1 MFGELLQ
8 ELRKDRGLTQ
18 VQLAEVLH
26 LSPLTISSYECG
38 RTTPDDATKIEIAQ
52 YFGVSLDYLMGLVR
66 EPTLCRM
73 PPFSLKLPAD
83 FTPEDLAQVQEYI
96 DFLSYRKKQKK

>member
-18 VQLAEVLH
+18 AQLAEVLH

-38 RTTPDDATKIEIAQ
+38 RTTPDDDTKIEIAQ
-52 YFGVSLDYLMGLVR
+52 FFGVSLDYLMGLVR
-66 EPTLCRM
+66 EPTSYHISPL
-73 PPFSLKLPAD
+73 PLKLPPD
-83 FTPEDLAQVQEYI
+83 FTPEDLARVQEYI
-96 DFLSYRKKQKK
+96 DFIAYQKKQRK

>member
-38 RTTPDDATKIEIAQ
+38 RTMPDDATKIAIAQ
-52 YFGVSLDYLMGLVR
+52 FFDVSLDYLMGLVR
-66 EPTLCRM
+66 EPSLCHA
-73 PPFSLKLPAD
+73 PPPPLNLPAD
-83 FTPEDLAQVQEYI
+83 FTPEELAQVQEYI
-96 DFLSYRKKQKK
+96 DFISYRKKQKK